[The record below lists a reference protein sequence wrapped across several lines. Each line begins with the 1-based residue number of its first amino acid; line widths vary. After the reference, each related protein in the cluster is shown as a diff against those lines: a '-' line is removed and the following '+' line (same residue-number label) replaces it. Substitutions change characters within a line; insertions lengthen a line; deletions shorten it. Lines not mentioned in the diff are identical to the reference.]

1 MVTNSDLISRLKN
14 ANKFLAD
21 DDLISD
27 RYLYSILKQK
37 ASVLIK
43 REANLR
49 KLLTS
54 DNVYQ
59 NYECVDLMLVNGSEC
74 DLNCPIRRTK
84 NKLPKIEEGLYSYF
98 IQGVF
103 NTSNSVEI
111 FPSTI
116 RDYINHNQLRIKS
129 PKKFYTIKDSYLYVL
144 DPDVECINIYAYFTE
159 SIEDLDGTQCVS
171 MYDKEFKI
179 PAYLIDS
186 LIELCNQSLIN
197 YHKLPVEQEDNN
209 RDEQL

>member
-1 MVTNSDLISRLKN
+1 MVTNADLISRLKN

-21 DDLISD
+21 DDVISD
-27 RYLYSILKQK
+27 RYLYSLLKQK

-43 REANLR
+43 REGNLR

-59 NYECVDLMLVNGSEC
+59 NYECVDLILTNGTEC
-74 DLNCPIRRTK
+74 DLNCPVRRTRER
-84 NKLPKIEEGLYSYF
+84 LPKIEEGLYSYF

-111 FPSTI
+111 HPSSI
-116 RDYINHNQLRIKS
+116 RDYINHSQLRIKS
-129 PKKFYTIKDSYLYVL
+129 PKKFYTIKDGYLYVL
-144 DPDVECINIYAYFTE
+144 DPDVESINIYAYFTE
-159 SIEDLDGTQCVS
+159 SIEDLDGKQCIS

-179 PAYLIDS
+179 PAYLMDS
-186 LIELCNQSLIN
+186 LIELCNQSLVN
-197 YHKLPVEQEDNN
+197 YNKLPIEQEDNN
-209 RDEQL
+209 RDEQP

>member
-1 MVTNSDLISRLKN
+1 MVTNAELISRLKN

-21 DDLISD
+21 DDVISD
-27 RYLYSILKQK
+27 RYLYSLLKQK
-37 ASVLIK
+37 ASILIK
-43 REANLR
+43 REANQR

-59 NYECVDLMLVNGSEC
+59 NYECVDLISARGSEC
-74 DLNCPIRRTK
+74 DLNCPVRRTR

-103 NTSNSVEI
+103 NTSNSEEI
-111 FPSTI
+111 FPTTI
-116 RDYINHNQLRIKS
+116 RDYINHSKLRIKS

-197 YHKLPVEQEDNN
+197 YHKLPIEQEDNN
-209 RDEQL
+209 RDEQI

>member
-1 MVTNSDLISRLKN
+1 MITNADLISRLKN

-21 DDLISD
+21 DDIISD
-27 RYLYSILKQK
+27 RYLYSLLKQK

-59 NYECVDLMLVNGSEC
+59 NYECVDLILVNGTEC
-74 DLNCPIRRTK
+74 DLNCPVRRTK

-111 FPSTI
+111 FPTTI
-116 RDYINHNQLRIKS
+116 RDYINHTQLRIKS
-129 PKKFYTIKDSYLYVL
+129 PRKFYTIKDSYLYVL

-159 SIEDLDGTQCVS
+159 SIEDLDGTKCVS

-179 PAYLIDS
+179 PSYLIDS
-186 LIELCNQSLIN
+186 LVEMCNQSLVN
-197 YHKLPVEQEDNN
+197 YHRLPIEQEDNN
-209 RDEQL
+209 RDEQP